1 MPKNK
6 YNIDQVPVP
15 FVNKQDKQ
23 QATLQLCIR
32 ADGQQNVKPPLIFR
46 GKGHMA
52 TEEKEKY
59 DKRVDVYFQQNA
71 WMDEDINMQWVQG
84 TRIPGIGN
92 DKGHKVLFCFQQSKT
107 FHETYR
113 NNINTTVY
121 MLPENH
127 TDKIQPI
134 DAGCGP
140 MMKGEIGAA
149 MEIWLEEEIN
159 DKRQDRLSAKD
170 RRILMTQWTGEAW
183 SDFSN
188 DEIFFQEIV

>member
-6 YNIDQVPVP
+6 YHIDQVPVP

-32 ADGQQNVKPPLIFR
+32 ADGEQNFKPTLIFR

-59 DKRVDVYFQQNA
+59 DKSVDVYFQ
-71 WMDEDINMQWVQG
+71 QWVQG

-134 DAGCGP
+134 DAGCGW
-140 MMKGEIGAA
+140 MMKVKNWCSNGNMA
-149 MEIWLEEEIN
+149 
-159 DKRQDRLSAKD
+159 
-170 RRILMTQWTGEAW
+170 RRGDQ
-183 SDFSN
+183 S
-188 DEIFFQEIV
+188 

>member
-1 MPKNK
+1 
-6 YNIDQVPVP
+6 
-15 FVNKQDKQ
+15 
-23 QATLQLCIR
+23 
-32 ADGQQNVKPPLIFR
+32 
-46 GKGHMA
+46 MA

-59 DKRVDVYFQQNA
+59 DKSVDVYFQ
-71 WMDEDINMQWVQG
+71 QWVQG

-134 DAGCGP
+134 DAGCGW
-140 MMKGEIGAA
+140 MMKVKNWCSNGNMARRGE
-149 MEIWLEEEIN
+149 
-159 DKRQDRLSAKD
+159 QS
-170 RRILMTQWTGEAW
+170 
-183 SDFSN
+183 
-188 DEIFFQEIV
+188 